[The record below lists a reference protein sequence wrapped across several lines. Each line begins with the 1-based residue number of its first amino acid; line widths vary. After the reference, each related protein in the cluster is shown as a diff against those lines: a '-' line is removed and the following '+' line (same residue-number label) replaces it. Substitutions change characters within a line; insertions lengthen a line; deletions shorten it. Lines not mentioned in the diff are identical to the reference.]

1 MVDLPPQWRS
11 IDGGRKMETPI
22 FWMVFKRP
30 YLHAFRGIS
39 MSAWKSL
46 AISSRLVNP
55 LTKDPNT
62 QQVASRKLFPQLAPT
77 LIHVTHPNHEQ
88 KHHFSFTQQKRAP
101 KKRPPKSPLPFPPPK
116 SCKLVAWSSKAAH
129 FSRLTTTVLKVW
141 MWHLFPLKQR
151 GWIMTIGRGI
161 CCFCQQKPSFWE
173 WWGGHHQFPYMA
185 WYGEFHETLS
195 LTKYQYFLL
204 SRMWQEVMWYLPFP
218 WLNESIVIVSQ
229 SELPPAN
236 DLKTSKFIVIITQSE
251 LPPAIDLKTPVFWG
265 RFPCSLIFF
274 NWVETTN

>member
-77 LIHVTHPNHEQ
+77 LIHHLSRTQTMNKNITFHSPNKKGHQ
-88 KHHFSFTQQKRAP
+88 KKGLQKVLCPSLPP
-101 KKRPPKSPLPFPPPK
+101 KVASWLPGLPRQPIFLAWRPPFWRYE
-116 SCKLVAWSSKAAH
+116 CG
-129 FSRLTTTVLKVW
+129 T
-141 MWHLFPLKQR
+141 
-151 GWIMTIGRGI
+151 
-161 CCFCQQKPSFWE
+161 SF
-173 WWGGHHQFPYMA
+173 
-185 WYGEFHETLS
+185 L
-195 LTKYQYFLL
+195 
-204 SRMWQEVMWYLPFP
+204 
-218 WLNESIVIVSQ
+218 
-229 SELPPAN
+229 
-236 DLKTSKFIVIITQSE
+236 
-251 LPPAIDLKTPVFWG
+251 
-265 RFPCSLIFF
+265 
-274 NWVETTN
+274 